1 MADKESGED
10 ILRAILEKGSDKAK
24 KDAADVLS
32 SLESVPVEAK
42 AKRTRKSLGDLVG
55 KIGKSNYYRKSDGTV
70 VDETGKAVS
79 ARLQDA
85 FYKSQE
91 IQKAMPKAPRSLG
104 VNKSKQ
110 FELSL
115 QKSIVSASKVAAAS
129 DVAYSKIPN
138 VLEQVRSIANTLYEQ
153 NQITVRNM
161 IKKNEEFRDAVI
173 EQLTGVKGPTK
184 AGGAVARA
192 RKPSAAVAVSGS
204 RAAKITE
211 TKAKIAKATAFRETR
226 PAEVRAR
233 AARIARIRATRNVAL
248 TTGAVVGGAA
258 VGAGVG
264 LGVASL
270 LGLSAPERA
279 PPSAIPPGTI
289 PPGAPTPRPPPAPG
303 GPQITR
309 SGSEESLLSAAK
321 AAGITDKTELAQ
333 FMAQMAHESGN
344 FRYLQ
349 EIWGPTPAQQRYEG
363 RRDLGN
369 TQSGD
374 GYRYRGRGYVQLTG
388 RANYATFGSMIGV
401 DLVSDPDLASQPDIA
416 AKLAIAYWNT
426 RVKPKVTNFEDTR
439 TVTRLINGGYNGLDD
454 RASKF
459 ARYNAQPDLATRT
472 IVAGTDTGA
481 PTTAPSLPQTGAPPP
496 IGRPPPS
503 PAAPAVGTG
512 GVGRLAGP
520 GGQQPSNVSL
530 GPNVDLS
537 GVDPDLLQKFYQAAS
552 EYGGPVRI
560 NSAYRDDSYQA
571 QLWVRANI
579 LREPGIYSPARPRE
593 TTTITYK
600 GQQYTVPGGG
610 KGSAHASGRAL
621 DISPAEALDPYLRKY
636 GLHRPFAS
644 FDPPHVTKIGGES
657 YESDTDVQ
665 TARSPERG
673 SPAPVARAAVQ
684 PSMMPQQQ
692 MVAMSRQTSTQ
703 NFFDSMMGVQQPVI
717 VNNTRMVNTTRT
729 IYQQPSYVSPRGR
742 GEDFNPLTLAGVA
755 AGVGIVRALRLF

>member
-32 SLESVPVEAK
+32 SLESAPVEAK
-42 AKRTRKSLGDLVG
+42 VKRTRKSLGDLVG

-153 NQITVRNM
+153 NQITVRNI

-173 EQLTGVKGPTK
+173 EQLTGVRGPTK
-184 AGGAVARA
+184 AGGAVTRA

-211 TKAKIAKATAFRETR
+211 TKAKVAKATAFRETR

-233 AARIARIRATRNVAL
+233 AARIARIRTARNVAL

-349 EIWGPTPAQQRYEG
+349 EIWGPTSAQQRYEG

-369 TQSGD
+369 TQPGD
-374 GYRYRGRGYVQLTG
+374 GYRYRGRGYV
-388 RANYATFGSMIGV
+388 
-401 DLVSDPDLASQPDIA
+401 
-416 AKLAIAYWNT
+416 
-426 RVKPKVTNFEDTR
+426 
-439 TVTRLINGGYNGLDD
+439 
-454 RASKF
+454 
-459 ARYNAQPDLATRT
+459 
-472 IVAGTDTGA
+472 
-481 PTTAPSLPQTGAPPP
+481 
-496 IGRPPPS
+496 
-503 PAAPAVGTG
+503 
-512 GVGRLAGP
+512 
-520 GGQQPSNVSL
+520 
-530 GPNVDLS
+530 
-537 GVDPDLLQKFYQAAS
+537 
-552 EYGGPVRI
+552 
-560 NSAYRDDSYQA
+560 
-571 QLWVRANI
+571 
-579 LREPGIYSPARPRE
+579 
-593 TTTITYK
+593 
-600 GQQYTVPGGG
+600 
-610 KGSAHASGRAL
+610 
-621 DISPAEALDPYLRKY
+621 
-636 GLHRPFAS
+636 
-644 FDPPHVTKIGGES
+644 
-657 YESDTDVQ
+657 
-665 TARSPERG
+665 
-673 SPAPVARAAVQ
+673 
-684 PSMMPQQQ
+684 
-692 MVAMSRQTSTQ
+692 
-703 NFFDSMMGVQQPVI
+703 
-717 VNNTRMVNTTRT
+717 
-729 IYQQPSYVSPRGR
+729 
-742 GEDFNPLTLAGVA
+742 
-755 AGVGIVRALRLF
+755 

>member
-32 SLESVPVEAK
+32 SLESAPVEAK
-42 AKRTRKSLGDLVG
+42 VKRTRKSLGDLVG

-153 NQITVRNM
+153 NQITVRNI

-173 EQLTGVKGPTK
+173 EQLTGVRGPTK

-233 AARIARIRATRNVAL
+233 AARIARIRTTRNVAL
-248 TTGAVVGGAA
+248 TTGAAIGGAA
-258 VGAGVG
+258 VGVG
-264 LGVASL
+264 LGAGVYAA
-270 LGLSAPERA
+270 LGGAVSERI
-279 PPSAIPPGTI
+279 PSPAI

-363 RRDLGN
+363 RRDLVN
-369 TQSGD
+369 TQPGD
-374 GYRYRGRGYVQLTG
+374 GYRYRGRGLIQLTG
-388 RANYATFGSMIGV
+388 HNNYASFA
-401 DLVSDPDLASQPDIA
+401 SDMGMEIDEAVEYLSTPEGA
-416 AKLAIAYWNT
+416 AMSAGWYWNKT
-426 RVKPKVTNFEDTR
+426 HLNQWADNSDVL
-439 TVTRLINGGYNGLDD
+439 TVTKKINGGTIGLAE
-454 RASKF
+454 REHLF
-459 ARYNAQPDLATRT
+459 HHGMNL
-472 IVAGTDTGA
+472 
-481 PTTAPSLPQTGAPPP
+481 
-496 IGRPPPS
+496 
-503 PAAPAVGTG
+503 
-512 GVGRLAGP
+512 
-520 GGQQPSNVSL
+520 L
-530 GPNVDLS
+530 G
-537 GVDPDLLQKFYQAAS
+537 
-552 EYGGPVRI
+552 
-560 NSAYRDDSYQA
+560 
-571 QLWVRANI
+571 
-579 LREPGIYSPARPRE
+579 
-593 TTTITYK
+593 
-600 GQQYTVPGGG
+600 
-610 KGSAHASGRAL
+610 
-621 DISPAEALDPYLRKY
+621 
-636 GLHRPFAS
+636 
-644 FDPPHVTKIGGES
+644 
-657 YESDTDVQ
+657 
-665 TARSPERG
+665 
-673 SPAPVARAAVQ
+673 
-684 PSMMPQQQ
+684 
-692 MVAMSRQTSTQ
+692 
-703 NFFDSMMGVQQPVI
+703 
-717 VNNTRMVNTTRT
+717 
-729 IYQQPSYVSPRGR
+729 
-742 GEDFNPLTLAGVA
+742 
-755 AGVGIVRALRLF
+755 